1 MNRLYIGLFAAAL
14 LSFAACTVEPLPV
27 ETPAQPENDGLAAPI
42 AGELMVKFSPEVAK
56 ILEKAQEGPKTR
68 AGVPSV
74 DEVLELVG
82 GYELERVFPVNPKTE
97 ARTREAG
104 LHQWYLVKFSDEH
117 TPEQVADRLSKLGEV
132 QKTSFNRRI
141 MRAYNPDAKVIPLST
156 KALSSMKASDEYPF
170 NDPLM
175 PIQWNMINRGNLFPG
190 VDGTK
195 NKAVAGADVQVEE
208 AWKKSTGDPSIIVAV
223 LDEGV
228 VVDHPD
234 LQGSLWVNEDEVWR
248 SMKDNDGN
256 GYAGDYHGYNFVKK
270 TGVISCD
277 DIYDSGH
284 ACHVAGVIAA
294 QNNNADAGL
303 TFPDGTSFNGGM
315 GSIAGGTP
323 DKPGVRIMSCQIFM
337 GNMQSDSYSSI
348 QAIKYATDNGAN
360 VLQCSWGYVSGKAN
374 AYDWGASGFPDEETW
389 AEYCPLEKEVLDYFV
404 HRAGSVHSPLKG
416 GIAVF
421 AAGNESAPMAGFPG
435 AASMCVSVAATA
447 ADYTPGIYTNYGP
460 GTTIS
465 APGGDQNYYFEYMGQ
480 NDVFGGELKL
490 GELGCILSC
499 LPKHVSESGYGYMEG
514 TSMACPHVSGVVALG
529 LSYAAQLKKQF
540 TVDEFKKLLYSSA
553 TPLDEYM
560 TGRKDYYKYA
570 IDVGLNQ
577 PMFMSLN
584 EYKGMMG
591 AGQVNA
597 AKLLKDIEG
606 AGTPMKFPNVYVS
619 PGAEVALIPSA
630 FFSGDSFTVKIDDES
645 VATSSISGNKL
656 IVKGLKEGMTNASI
670 TIGGDTHY
678 FVITVRKAE
687 NTDSWL

>member
-1 MNRLYIGLFAAAL
+1 MNRYILFAAAL
-14 LSFAACTVEPLPV
+14 FLFAACSVEPLPV
-27 ETPAQPENDGLAAPI
+27 EPVLPGDQELAEPV
-42 AGELMVKFSPEVAK
+42 AGELMVKFSPEVAA
-56 ILEKAQEGPKTR
+56 ILEKAGPKTR
-68 AGVPSV
+68 AGVPTV
-74 DEVLELVG
+74 DEVLDLVG

-97 ARTREAG
+97 SQTREAG
-104 LHQWYLVKFSDEH
+104 LHQWYLVKFSEEH
-117 TPEQVADRLSKLGEV
+117 TPAQVAERLSKLGEV
-132 QKTSFNRRI
+132 QKTSFNRKI
-141 MRAYNPDAKVIPLST
+141 MRAYNVDRKVTPLSA
-156 KALSSMKASDEYPF
+156 KALASMKASNEYPY

-175 PIQWNMINRGNLFPG
+175 PIQWDMINRGDLFPG

-208 AWKKSTGDPSIIVAV
+208 AWEMSTGAPSIIVAV

-228 VVDHPD
+228 AVDHPD
-234 LQGSLWVNEDEVWR
+234 LQPSLWVNEDEIWR
-248 SMKDNDGN
+248 SKEDNDGN

-277 DIYDSGH
+277 DINDSGH

-294 QNNNADAGL
+294 QNNNGI
-303 TFPDGTSFNGGM
+303 GM

-360 VLQCSWGYVSGKAN
+360 VLQCSWGYVSGAAN
-374 AYDWGASGFPDEETW
+374 AYDWGAVGFPDEETW

-404 HRAGSVHSPLKG
+404 KRAGSPESPVSG

-435 AASMCVSVAATA
+435 AASMCISVAATA

-465 APGGDQNYYFEYMGQ
+465 APGGDQNYYYEYIGH

-529 LSYAAQLKKQF
+529 LSYAAQLRKEF
-540 TVDEFKKLLYSSA
+540 TLDEFKSLLYSSA
-553 TPLDEYM
+553 TPIDEFM

-570 IDVGLNQ
+570 VDVGMNQ
-577 PMFMSLN
+577 PMFMDLKD
-584 EYKGMMG
+584 YRGKMG

-597 AKLLKDIEG
+597 AKFLKAIEG
-606 AGTPMKFPNVYVS
+606 SGSPMRFPNVYVA

-630 FFSGDSFTVKIDDES
+630 FFEGDSFTVKIDDES
-645 VATSSISGNKL
+645 VASSSTSGNKL
-656 IVKGLKEGMTNASI
+656 IIKGLKAGMTNASI
-670 TIGGDTHY
+670 TMGGDSHY

>member
-1 MNRLYIGLFAAAL
+1 MNRLYKGLFAVAL
-14 LSFAACTVEPLPV
+14 LSFAACTAELLPV
-27 ETPAQPENDGLAAPI
+27 EPSVQPGKEELAKPI
-42 AGELMVKFSPEVAK
+42 AGELMVKFSPEVTGM
-56 ILEKAQEGPKTR
+56 LEKAKSGPLTR
-68 AGVPSV
+68 AGVPTV

-82 GYELERVFPVNPKTE
+82 GYELERVFPVNKKTE
-97 ARTREAG
+97 AQTREAG
-104 LHQWYLVKFSDEH
+104 LHQWYLVKFSDDH
-117 TPEQVADRLSKLGEV
+117 TPEQVAERLSRLGEV
-132 QKTSFNRRI
+132 QKTSLNRRI
-141 MRAYNPDAKVIPLST
+141 MRAYNHDTKAVPLSV
-156 KALSSMKASDEYPF
+156 KALAAMKASNEYPY

-175 PIQWNMINRGNLFPG
+175 SIQWDMINRGNLFPG

-208 AWKKSTGDPSIIVAV
+208 AWKMSTGDPSIVVAV

-228 VVDHPD
+228 AVDHPD
-234 LQGSLWVNEDEVWR
+234 LKNSLWVNEDEIWR
-248 SMKDNDGN
+248 SKEDNDGN
-256 GYAGDYHGYNFVKK
+256 GYAGDYHGYNFVKR

-294 QNNNADAGL
+294 QNNNGI
-303 TFPDGTSFNGGM
+303 GI

-323 DKPGVRIMSCQIFM
+323 DRPGVRIMSCQIFM

-360 VLQCSWGYVSGKAN
+360 VLQCSWGYVSGAAN

-404 HRAGSVHSPLKG
+404 HRAGSPESPVEG

-435 AASMCVSVAATA
+435 ASSMCISVAATA

-465 APGGDQNYYFEYMGQ
+465 APGGDQNYYYEYMGH
-480 NDVFGGELKL
+480 NEVFGGELKL

-529 LSYAAQLKKQF
+529 LSYAAQLKKRF
-540 TVDEFKKLLYSSA
+540 TIDEFKELLYSSA

-560 TGRKDYYKYA
+560 TGRKDYFKYA
-570 IDVGLNQ
+570 VDVGQNQ
-577 PMFMSLN
+577 PMFMDLKD
-584 EYKGMMG
+584 YKGQMG

-597 AKLLKDIEG
+597 ANFLKAIEG
-606 AGTPMKFPNVYVS
+606 AGTPMRFPNVYVA

-630 FFSGDSFTVKIDDES
+630 FFEGDSFTVNIDDAS
-645 VATSSISGNKL
+645 VASSSTSGNKL
-656 IVKGLKEGMTNASI
+656 IIKGLKTGMTNASI
-670 TIGGDTHY
+670 TMGGNSHY

>member
-14 LSFAACTVEPLPV
+14 LLFAACTVEPLPTEAPV
-27 ETPAQPENDGLAAPI
+27 KPGDEGLAAPI
-42 AGELMVKFSPEVAK
+42 AGELMVKFSPEVAE
-56 ILEKAQEGPKTR
+56 ILEKTKTGPRTR
-68 AGVPSV
+68 AGVPTV

-82 GYELERVFPVNPKTE
+82 GYELERVFPVNRKTE
-97 ARTREAG
+97 ENTRAAG
-104 LHQWYLVKFSDEH
+104 LHQWYLVKFSEEH

-132 QKTSFNRRI
+132 QKTSFNRKI
-141 MRAYNPDAKVIPLST
+141 MRAYRTDTKVTPLST
-156 KALSSMKASDEYPF
+156 RAVESMASSSEYPY

-175 PIQWNMINRGNLFPG
+175 PIQWDIINRGNLFPG
-190 VDGTK
+190 VEGTP
-195 NKAVAGADVQVEE
+195 NKAVVGADVQVEE
-208 AWKKSTGDPSIIVAV
+208 AWKRCTGDPSIIVAV

-234 LQGSLWVNEDEVWR
+234 LKPNLWVNEDEIWR
-248 SMKDNDGN
+248 SKEDNDGN

-294 QNNNADAGL
+294 QNNNKL
-303 TFPDGTSFNGGM
+303 GM

-323 DKPGVRIMSCQIFM
+323 VSPGVRIMSCQIFL
-337 GNMQSDSYSSI
+337 GNMMSDSYSSI
-348 QAIKYATDNGAN
+348 QAIKYATDNGAT

-389 AEYCPLEKEVLDYFV
+389 EMYCPLEKEVLDYFV
-404 HRAGSVHSPLKG
+404 HRAGSANGPIEG

-421 AAGNESAPMAGFPG
+421 ASGNESAPMAGFPG

-447 ADYTPGIYTNYGP
+447 ADFTPAIYTNYGP

-465 APGGDQNYYFEYMGQ
+465 APGGDQNYYYEYIGH

-529 LSYAAQLKKQF
+529 LSYAAQLKKHF
-540 TVDEFKKLLYSSA
+540 TVDEFKELLYSS
-553 TPLDEYM
+553 TTDLDEYM
-560 TGRKDYYKYA
+560 TGKKHYYKYA
-570 IDVGLNQ
+570 VDVGMNQ
-577 PMFMSLN
+577 PMYMNLPD
-584 EYKGMMG
+584 YKGMMG

-597 AKLLKDIEG
+597 AKFLEAIAGED
-606 AGTPMKFPNVYVS
+606 AGTKLRFPNIYVA
-619 PGAEVALIPSA
+619 PGAQVTVLPATYFDITGGIFLVNIENEEIAQYEVSGKNLIIK
-630 FFSGDSFTVKIDDES
+630 GVK
-645 VATSSISGNKL
+645 A
-656 IVKGLKEGMTNASI
+656 GMTKAVISM
-670 TIGGDTHY
+670 GGEDQEFT
-678 FVITVRKAE
+678 ITVREAG
-687 NTDSWL
+687 NSGGWL